1 MSSPVEKIKE
11 KLSVVDVLSSYITLE
26 KAGTNFKARCPFH
39 NEKSPSFFVSPAR
52 NSYYCFGCGAK
63 GDILTFVQEFE
74 GLDFMGAL
82 RVLARQAG
90 VPLER
95 ENPSLRTEREKM
107 YLAME
112 HATIFY
118 QKQLSDNKEAKEY
131 LTKRGLTAATIREWR
146 LGYAPLEWKGIF
158 TYLKSKGFNAE
169 YIEKIGLIKASEK
182 VKGDYYDRF
191 RGRIMFPIADSSGRI
206 VAYSGRQF
214 ENDGTQAKYINSPE
228 TSLFE
233 KSKILYGYDRAKL
246 EIRRNDFSLLVEGQM
261 DLLMSHQAGQ
271 LNAVASSG
279 TALTEH
285 HLAILKRLSNKLV
298 IAYDGDTAGGNA
310 AKRGWELALAQGMD
324 IKIAQFPD
332 GKDPADLVL
341 EDPDAFKKAITEAQH
356 VIDVELNR
364 ILKSS
369 GDTRD
374 HLLRVEKELLPFVS
388 EIQSEIEKSHF
399 ISKISNATGI
409 KEDIL
414 WREVRKREKGS
425 LSNDTVKQVKAETQP
440 RKGSIERALFGI
452 IYWQEKQFS
461 AVINVLDIRSALG
474 TIIGTER
481 VKQLEKELE
490 PVKEELIFQ
499 AEVSYQQ
506 SPHIKQHTDEFVR
519 NLKEEYLKE
528 EFGEAMRDLGIAE
541 RAKDYG
547 KVAELLKKCQEVSLK
562 LRKLSEERE

>member
-112 HATIFY
+112 HATIYY

-131 LTKRGLTAATIREWR
+131 LTKRGLSTATIRDWR
-146 LGYAPLEWKGIF
+146 LGYAPLEWKGIY

-169 YIEKIGLIKASEK
+169 YIEKVGLIKASEK

-228 TSLFE
+228 TALFE

-271 LNAVASSG
+271 SNAVASSG

-298 IAYDGDTAGGNA
+298 IAYDGDAAGGNA

-324 IKIAQFPD
+324 IKIAQFPE

-341 EDPDAFKKAITEAQH
+341 ENPEAFKKAIQDAQH

-364 ILKSS
+364 ILKSG

-374 HLLRVEKELLPFVS
+374 HLLRVEKELLPYVS

-399 ISKISNATGI
+399 ISKISHATGI
-409 KEDIL
+409 KDDIL

-425 LSNDTVKQVKAETQP
+425 LSNDPVKEVKAETQP

-452 IYWQEKQFS
+452 IYWQEKQSS
-461 AVINVLDIRSALG
+461 AVINLLDIRSALG

-481 VKQLEKELE
+481 VKHLEKELE

-528 EFGEAMRDLGIAE
+528 EFGEAMRELGIAE
-541 RAKDYG
+541 RAKEYG

>member
-112 HATIFY
+112 HATIYY

-131 LTKRGLTAATIREWR
+131 LTKRGLTAATIRDWR
-146 LGYAPLEWKGIF
+146 LGYAQLEWKGIY

-169 YIEKIGLIKASEK
+169 YIEKVGLIKASEK
-182 VKGDYYDRF
+182 VKGDHYDRF

-228 TSLFE
+228 TALFE

-271 LNAVASSG
+271 SNAVASSG

-324 IKIAQFPD
+324 IKIAQFPE

-341 EDPDAFKKAITEAQH
+341 EDPEAFKKAIAEAQH

-425 LSNDTVKQVKAETQP
+425 QSNDPVKQVKAEMQP

-452 IYWQEKQFS
+452 IYWQEKQS
-461 AVINVLDIRSALG
+461 SSVINVLDIRSALG
-474 TIIGTER
+474 NIIGNDR

-528 EFGEAMRDLGIAE
+528 EFGEAMRELGVAE